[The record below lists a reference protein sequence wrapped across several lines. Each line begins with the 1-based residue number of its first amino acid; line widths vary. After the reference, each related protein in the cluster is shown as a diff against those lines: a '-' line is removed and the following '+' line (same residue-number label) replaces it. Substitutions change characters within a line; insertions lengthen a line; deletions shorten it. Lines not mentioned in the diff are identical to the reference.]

1 MDSPVP
7 SDVDSSDLIYLQI
20 LYFLDRNIR
29 KLPLGDDEVDDIPH
43 LRRETMV
50 MSHPENTPR
59 VSFIIIDNHRL
70 F

>member
-1 MDSPVP
+1 MMDPP
-7 SDVDSSDLIYLQI
+7 DSSDLIYLQI

-29 KLPLGDDEVDDIPH
+29 KLPLGEDEVDDIPQ

-50 MSHPENTPR
+50 LPHP
-59 VSFIIIDNHRL
+59 VSVLNSFTVV